1 MSIFSMFKN
10 KNKITIN
17 GKSYDVSG
25 NNISVKN
32 DSIYVDGILVE
43 SGLSGDVKVEF
54 TGDLANLDCTTA
66 TINGNVTGDVDGT
79 TISCG
84 NISGSVDGTTINC
97 GNIGGDV
104 DGTTINCGDIKGNVD
119 AVSVRKK

>member
-1 MSIFSMFKN
+1 MFKN

-17 GKSYDVSG
+17 GKSYEVSG

-32 DSIYVDGILVE
+32 DSIYVDGVLVE
-43 SGLSGDVKVEF
+43 SGLTGDVKVEF

-84 NISGSVDGTTINC
+84 NI
-97 GNIGGDV
+97 GGDV
-104 DGTTINCGDIKGNVD
+104 DGTTINCGDIKGSVD